1 MTYVWNLGI
10 QRELLGN
17 NILDLAYV
25 GSRGTHL
32 FINEQINPGVN
43 GVRLNPARGGI
54 TVRTNGG
61 DSNYHSL
68 QARLER
74 GFSKGFLYRASYT
87 FSKAI
92 DNTNSEVFATTGGTS
107 VGSNPFNRRADRSIA
122 SYDVPHR
129 FTFAGLWNSSNMF
142 SEGLRGKLLG
152 GFTLSTIYRIQSGN
166 VETPFIGGADLNGD
180 LNAFND
186 RPAIGNPNAPVDSV
200 AFSNA
205 FNGTTSPTGFSD
217 VNGNDINPA
226 NARYIVDPT
235 ITSGFAGRNTL
246 RSPSVDRLDVSLG
259 RSFKIPFTSWESDRF
274 EIRVEF
280 FNVLNRPSFTYD
292 LYWADGNV
300 FNPDFAQPRENEGTN
315 RTGRI
320 QLRYSF

>member
-1 MTYVWNLGI
+1 MTYVWNIGI
-10 QRELLGN
+10 QRELIGN

-43 GVRLNPARGGI
+43 GVRLNPARGSI
-54 TVRTNGG
+54 SVRTNGG

-74 GFSKGFLYRASYT
+74 GFSKGFLYRAAYT

-92 DNTNSEVFATTGGTS
+92 DNTNSEVFATSGGTS
-107 VGSNPFNRRADRSIA
+107 VGSNPFNRRADRSVV

-129 FTFAGLWNSSNMF
+129 FSLVGLWDSSSLF

-152 GFTLSTIYRIQSGN
+152 GFTLSTIYRIQAGN

-186 RPAIGNPNAPVDSV
+186 RPVINNPNAPVDSV
-200 AFSNA
+200 AFTNA
-205 FNGTTSPTGFSD
+205 FNGTTSTTGYSD
-217 VNGNDINPA
+217 VNRNLINPA
-226 NARYIVDPT
+226 NAALSSTRLLPAASQDAT
-235 ITSGFAGRNTL
+235 LCARRMLAGL
-246 RSPSVDRLDVSLG
+246 
-259 RSFKIPFTSWESDRF
+259 I
-274 EIRVEF
+274 
-280 FNVLNRPSFTYD
+280 
-292 LYWADGNV
+292 
-300 FNPDFAQPRENEGTN
+300 
-315 RTGRI
+315 
-320 QLRYSF
+320 